1 MDKPWYKSYAKGV
14 PFRIDYEPTSMPQA
28 LTRTVKKFPEKTA
41 LVFIDSKISY
51 RQLNEMANRFA
62 NFLLDMGVKPG
73 DKVAML
79 MPNMPQL
86 VAATYGAW
94 KAGAVVVMN
103 NPLYTDKELEYQF
116 NNSESSILVAIDLIC
131 PRMIALQ
138 PKTKIKKIVVAHI
151 RDHLKFP
158 KKQLLPIVAKDKHR
172 AIPPTVNVH
181 EWEDILKK
189 YPATD
194 PNLAVPFESLACLQ
208 YTGGTTGV
216 SKGVMLSHAN
226 LSKNVQQI
234 VAWFPGFNQGE
245 ITHLAVHEHLHL
257 DGVDGR
263 LDPQAGASGHFG
275 GRAQIQGELL
285 PGRAHHVC
293 RRFESPQ
300 SGPIQFDLHQ
310 GLLLRRGPP
319 SRRGHKRLRSQDRIP
334 DLRGLRAFG
343 NNAGRHHEPIWG
355 ENQTGV
361 YRAPDA
367 GHGSENCGSVG
378 RDKGNARGRSRRG
391 SHQGAAGHE
400 RVLQDAR

>member
-1 MDKPWYKSYAKGV
+1 MDRPWYKSYAKGV
-14 PFRIDYEPTSMPQA
+14 PPHIDYESTSMPQA
-28 LTRTVKKFPEKTA
+28 LTRTVKNFPDKTA
-41 LVFIDSKISY
+41 LIFIDSKISY

-172 AIPPTVNVH
+172 NIPPTANVH
-181 EWEDILKK
+181 EWSDILKK

-194 PNLAVPFESLACLQ
+194 PN
-208 YTGGTTGV
+208 
-216 SKGVMLSHAN
+216 
-226 LSKNVQQI
+226 I
-234 VAWFPGFNQGE
+234 
-245 ITHLAVHEHLHL
+245 
-257 DGVDGR
+257 
-263 LDPQAGASGHFG
+263 
-275 GRAQIQGELL
+275 
-285 PGRAHHVC
+285 
-293 RRFESPQ
+293 
-300 SGPIQFDLHQ
+300 PI
-310 GLLLRRGPP
+310 
-319 SRRGHKRLRSQDRIP
+319 
-334 DLRGLRAFG
+334 
-343 NNAGRHHEPIWG
+343 PI
-355 ENQTGV
+355 
-361 YRAPDA
+361 
-367 GHGSENCGSVG
+367 
-378 RDKGNARGRSRRG
+378 
-391 SHQGAAGHE
+391 
-400 RVLQDAR
+400 